1 MLDSWELK
9 RLQKLACIK
18 LTKEEEKK
26 LWSQLQNIVSF
37 LWKLQEITLTSQS
50 TRPAIEKDIVDKS
63 DISIQPISGVKK
75 YDDVDWLLANV
86 KHQKINKSI
95 VIKSVLN

>member
-18 LTKEEEKK
+18 LSEEEEKK
-26 LWSQLQNIVSF
+26 LWAQLQNIISF
-37 LWKLQEITLTSQS
+37 LWKLQDI
-50 TRPAIEKDIVDKS
+50 PEKNVVVSS
-63 DISIQPISGVKK
+63 DISLNPISGVKE
-75 YDDVDWLLANV
+75 YHDIDWLLANV

-95 VIKSVLN
+95 VIKSVLH

>member
-18 LTKEEEKK
+18 LTDEEEKK

-37 LWKLQEITLTSQS
+37 LWKLQEITLTPQS
-50 TRPAIEKDIVDKS
+50 ASPQKDIVGKS
-63 DISIQPISGVKK
+63 DISINPISGVKQ
-75 YDDVDWLLANV
+75 YHDVDWLLANV

-95 VIKSVLN
+95 VIKSAIN

>member
-18 LTKEEEKK
+18 LSEEEEKK

-37 LWKLQEITLTSQS
+37 LWKLQDITLTSQS
-50 TRPAIEKDIVDKS
+50 TRPAKDVAVSS
-63 DISIQPISGVKK
+63 DISINPIAWVEQ
-75 YDDVDWLLANV
+75 YHDVDSLLANV

-95 VIKSVLN
+95 VIKSVLH